1 MDFNTFR
8 AVGIFGIDVNGRMAG
23 HDANMVEMTVADFAA
38 ADTNADGMG
47 VETAERAMGDGDT
60 FAGAWLLQ
68 LLFAGTKREGVITR
82 VKDTVADGYIRTAVD
97 VQSIVFGDERTVE
110 YFHFM
115 DLYIL
120 AAIQKTSPTRG
131 VFDGEILQ
139 MHAIAF
145 ADEYAL
151 LWTPF
156 LAEPLRTA
164 FELMTD
170 GVISHDE
177 AACAVD
183 FSSATDGDV
192 LLFESDDEMAAM
204 RTACHIVGHLLAE
217 IFRAVVVG
225 GRTGSE
231 DRMVV
236 EFQPAMAMEVERAGH
251 IGSSGNINH
260 SASVDCTLK
269 CGCVIGNAITDGS
282 EILGVLHEVC
292 LFYID

>member
-1 MDFNTFR
+1 MDFNPFR
-8 AVGIFGIDVNGRMAG
+8 TVGIFGIDVNGRMAG
-23 HDANMVEMTVADFAA
+23 HDTNMVEMTVADFAA
-38 ADTNADGMG
+38 ADTDADGMG

-60 FAGAWLLQ
+60 FAGAWMLQ

-151 LWTPF
+151 LRTPF

-192 LLFESDDEMAAM
+192 FLFESDDEMAAM
-204 RTACHIVGHLLAE
+204 RAACHIVGHLLAE

-225 GRTGSE
+225 GHTGSE

-236 EFQPAMAMEVERAGH
+236 EFQTAVAMEVERTGH

-282 EILGVLHEVC
+282 KILGVLHEVC

>member
-1 MDFNTFR
+1 MDFNAFR
-8 AVGIFGIDVNGRMAG
+8 TIGVFGVDVNGRMTS
-23 HDANMVEMTVADFAA
+23 HDANMVEMTVADFATSD
-38 ADTNADGMG
+38 ADADGMG
-47 VETAERAMGDGDT
+47 VETAERTMGDGDA
-60 FAGAWLLQ
+60 FAGAWMFQ
-68 LLFAGTKREGVITR
+68 LLFAGTQRKSVITS
-82 VKDTVADGYIRTAVD
+82 VKDTVADSYIRTAVD

-115 DLYIL
+115 DLHVL
-120 AAIQKTSPTRG
+120 ATIQKTSPARG

-177 AACAVD
+177 AACAID

-192 LLFESDDEMAAM
+192 FLFESDDEMAAVC
-204 RTACHIVGHLLAE
+204 TACHIVGHLLAE

-225 GRTGSE
+225 RRTGSE

-236 EFQPAMAMEVERAGH
+236 EFQTAVAVEIERTGH
-251 IGSSGNINH
+251 IGSSRNVNH
-260 SASVDCTLK
+260 STSVDCALK
-269 CGCVIGNAITDGS
+269 CGCIIGNAITDGS

-292 LFYID
+292 LLYID